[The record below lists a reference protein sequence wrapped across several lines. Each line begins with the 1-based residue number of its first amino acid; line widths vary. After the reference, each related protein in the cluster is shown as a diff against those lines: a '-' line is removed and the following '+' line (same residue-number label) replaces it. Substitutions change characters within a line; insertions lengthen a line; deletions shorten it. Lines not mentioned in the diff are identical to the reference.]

1 MGEERQRSR
10 RGRGG
15 RPIPLDPVD
24 LLAGL
29 APDVELRADQVSSDV
44 EGRPGD
50 GSMVATVAEVGKLVR
65 SGEETIRRL
74 IRSPGL
80 RPLAP
85 GEKPPDADEGTEVE
99 RAGVVPRTR
108 TRPGE

>member
-1 MGEERQRSR
+1 MAEERERSR
-10 RGRGG
+10 RARGVV
-15 RPIPLDPVD
+15 PIPLEPVD

-29 APDVELRADQVSSDV
+29 APGVELRADEMSSDV

-50 GSMVATVAEVGKLVR
+50 GSVVATVAEVGKLVR
-65 SGEETIRRL
+65 SGEGTIRRL

-85 GEKPPDADEGTEVE
+85 GEESPDADDDAEVE